1 MLRKLGF
8 KQCWVDLIMKCVS
21 SVKYPIK
28 VNGALSQQFSPSCGL
43 RQGDPISPYLFVIY
57 AEGLS
62 ALLHDAQRRG
72 LISGVKICSNAP
84 AVSHLLYADDS
95 MLLLKASSEEVAALR
110 GVLDLYEQCSGQCIN
125 TEKSA
130 TMFSPNTLAEIREV
144 VKQTIHIQSEN
155 WNEKYLGLP
164 VHVG

>member
-1 MLRKLGF
+1 MLGKLGF
-8 KQCWVDLIMKCVS
+8 KQCWVDLIMKCIS
-21 SVKYPIK
+21 SFKYQIK
-28 VNGALSQQFSPSCGL
+28 VNGALSKQFSPSCGL
-43 RQGDPISPYLFVIY
+43 RQGNPISPYLFLF

-84 AVSHLLYADDS
+84 AVSHLLFADDS
-95 MLLLKASSEEVAALR
+95 MLLLKASSEEAAALR
-110 GVLDLYEQCSGQCIN
+110 GVLDLYAQCSGQYIN

-130 TMFSPNTLAEIREV
+130 VMFSPNMPAETQEL

-155 WNEKYLGLP
+155 WNEKYLGLS